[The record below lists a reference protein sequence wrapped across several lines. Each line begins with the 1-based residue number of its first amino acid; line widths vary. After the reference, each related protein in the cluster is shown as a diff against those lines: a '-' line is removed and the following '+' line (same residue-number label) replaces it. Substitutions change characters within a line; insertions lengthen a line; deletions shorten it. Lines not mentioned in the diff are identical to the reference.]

1 MESLI
6 WFFETVIWKGPRHL
20 LRRQTVEFRR
30 MASAPT
36 GNARPLVFF
45 NIFWTIPNAFLVVY
59 LQLFMAERGLSKIE
73 IGTITSAQV
82 AVQMIGALCGGYLA
96 DRLGRIRTIRWV
108 DILCWPAAYLCFSTA
123 DGYLG
128 FLAGAVLIGGVFTLL
143 PAWSAEYLRGSPPE
157 KRLQMFGLLQMP
169 WFLGSILIFPAY
181 FVVDRFGVTDTCRL
195 VFALGSAS
203 TLAGWYLR
211 GRLLVETD
219 APRRPLRPN
228 LREVK
233 HLLTGHWLAFQALV
247 RRRQLTYVFFI
258 QVLFQAAVVIA
269 ATYNYLY
276 LADPRGVGLAPR
288 TLAFLPLFGGCT
300 NLLTTLTI
308 VPFVS
313 LSRVFWFLGGGLAF
327 MALNASLLLIAPLGS
342 LQVVLTASV
351 CGAAGF
357 AVYNPSV
364 STVWSNLMTD
374 KERPRI
380 LAFTTVASMMLTM
393 PIPTLAGALYNLN
406 PRGPLLTI
414 LWIYALMAV
423 CAILAAS
430 QKRVTKKS

>member
-1 MESLI
+1 MDSLV
-6 WFFETVIWKGPRHL
+6 WFFETLIWKGPRHL
-20 LRRQTVEFRR
+20 LRRQTMEFRK
-30 MASAPT
+30 MAAAPQ

-45 NIFWTIPNAFLVVY
+45 NIFWTVPNAFLVVY

-82 AVQMIGALCGGYLA
+82 AVQMVGALCGGYLA
-96 DRLGRIRTIRWV
+96 DRLGRLRTVMWV
-108 DILCWPAAYLCFSTA
+108 DILTWPAAYVCFSLA

-128 FLAGAVLIGGVFTLL
+128 FLAGAVLVGGVFTLM
-143 PAWSAEYLRGSPPE
+143 PAWSALYLAGSPPE

-181 FVVDRFGVTDTCRL
+181 YVVGRYGVTDTCRL
-195 VFALGSAS
+195 LFALGAVSS
-203 TLAGWYLR
+203 LAGWYLR
-211 GRLLVETD
+211 GRMLVETD
-219 APRRPLRPN
+219 PPRRPLRPS

-247 RRRQLTYVFFI
+247 RRRQLTYVFCI

-269 ATYNYLY
+269 STYNYLY

-300 NLLTTLTI
+300 NLLTTLTV

-313 LSRVFWFLGGGLAF
+313 LPRVFWFLGGGLAF
-327 MALNASLLLIAPLGS
+327 MALNATLLLLAPVGALT
-342 LQVVLTASV
+342 VVLTAAV

-364 STVWSNLMTD
+364 SAVWSNLMTD
-374 KERPRI
+374 RERPRI
-380 LAFTTVASMMLTM
+380 LAFTTVASMTLTM
-393 PIPTLAGALYNLN
+393 PIPTLAGALYNVN

-414 LWIYALMAV
+414 LWIYAMMAA
-423 CAILAAS
+423 CAVLAAARR
-430 QKRVTKKS
+430 KA